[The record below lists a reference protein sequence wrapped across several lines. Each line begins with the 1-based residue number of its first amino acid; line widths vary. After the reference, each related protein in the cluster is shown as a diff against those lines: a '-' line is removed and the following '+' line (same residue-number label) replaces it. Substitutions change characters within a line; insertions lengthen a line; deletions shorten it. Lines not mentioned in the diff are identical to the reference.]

1 MVDSDSAQFSVS
13 DEVLHLIVTF
23 FADYFLLLSDYSHVC
38 LLFTSVTITKN
49 IYIDRSL

>member
-23 FADYFLLLSDYSHVC
+23 FADYILLLCDYHLPKEVGIV
-38 LLFTSVTITKN
+38 LL
-49 IYIDRSL
+49 